1 MEKHW
6 SETFENYIRLLR
18 SPLQIFFF
26 FFFQKL
32 TPQNVLLHVW
42 KKKSW

>member
-26 FFFQKL
+26 FFQKL